1 MADTIRDGLYLPTTD
16 VFDSLN
22 LQNIDPSSREFKDFL
37 TRLRQ
42 TINSISIAVNLKD
55 TGYYI
60 TDEMANGQLYFPD
73 PALNSTTL
81 KRPTFR
87 NVFRKVIDFGA
98 LPNAGVGNAISI
110 PHGITINTNFSF
122 TRIYGTATDPN
133 TSFIPLPYAGLA
145 VSANNVELS
154 VDTTNVV
161 ITAESD
167 RRGYT
172 TTYVVLEWIVD

>member
-22 LQNIDPSSREFKDFL
+22 LQNIDPSSQEFKDFL

-60 TDEMANGQLYFPD
+60 TDEIANGQLYFPD
-73 PALNSTTL
+73 PALNSTTVKL
-81 KRPTFR
+81 PTFR

-98 LPNAGVGNAISI
+98 LPNTATTTVA
-110 PHGITINTNFSF
+110 HGITTTSIFSF
-122 TRIYGTATDPN
+122 TRIYATATDPS
-133 TSFIPLPYAGLA
+133 TSFIPIPYASSTA
-145 VSANNVELS
+145 ANNIELS
-154 VDTTNVV
+154 VDATNVS
-161 ITAESD
+161 ITTGSD
-167 RRGYT
+167 RTGYT

>member
-60 TDEMANGQLYFPD
+60 TDETANGQLYFPD
-73 PALNSTTL
+73 PALDSTTAKL
-81 KRPTFR
+81 PTFR

-98 LPNAGVGNAISI
+98 LLNNAAKPIA
-110 PHGITINTNFSF
+110 HGITITPDISF
-122 TRIYGTATDPN
+122 TRIYATATDPS
-133 TSFIPLPYAGLA
+133 TSFIPIPYASSTA
-145 VSANNVELS
+145 ADIVELS
-154 VDTTNVV
+154 VNATHVTITTG
-161 ITAESD
+161 SD
-167 RRGYT
+167 RTGYT